1 MRNYKKFKKEK
12 PMKYKPS
19 EFDIV
24 TKQAQDLYLQNEY
37 KGAKVVTQNNILNM
51 S

>member
-1 MRNYKKFKKEK
+1 MRSYKKYKKERPTK
-12 PMKYKPS
+12 IKNS
-19 EFDIV
+19 EFDQV

-51 S
+51 

>member
-1 MRNYKKFKKEK
+1 MRNYKKPCKEK
-12 PMKYKPS
+12 PIKNRNQ

-37 KGAKVVTQNNILNM
+37 NGASLVTQNNILNL
-51 S
+51 